1 MIGGL
6 NYLHY
11 NFKTKEFE
19 YRKDVNH
26 EKRTNKKRSRKSF
39 RFYVAERFNHTTTEN

>member
-19 YRKDVNH
+19 YRKDVKN
-26 EKRTNKKRSRKSF
+26 EKRTNKKRSRKGIG
-39 RFYVAERFNHTTTEN
+39 FYVAKGFNHTTAED